1 MVLARPARRGP
12 VPGWAWARL
21 EPLVQGLE
29 GARVSVSVLGRVLV
43 EVAVEVQVAAAVAE
57 VEVEVQAAV
66 VEAVVEAAAAVRV
79 AAVAVEWPEEER
91 VPALRPVRG
100 RRCVSACSRPAARLL
115 GGVAL
120 VQGKPV
126 PSLLRKSASGPQAP
140 RWPEMAT
147 GRRSVW
153 SSQRAEPLG
162 LGVPAARLARVWAAQ
177 QRQPARA
184 QSGPLRRLPP
194 AL

>member
-12 VPGWAWARL
+12 VPGWAWGRL
-21 EPLVQGLE
+21 EPVVQGLG
-29 GARVSVSVLGRVLV
+29 GARVSVLGRVLV
-43 EVAVEVQVAAAVAE
+43 EVAVEVQAAVAVAE
-57 VEVEVQAAV
+57 VEVEVQAAAV
-66 VEAVVEAAAAVRV
+66 VEAAAAAVRV

-126 PSLLRKSASGPQAP
+126 PSPLRKSASGPQAP

-153 SSQRAEPLG
+153 SSQRAEPQGLG
-162 LGVPAARLARVWAAQ
+162 LPAARLARVWAAQ
-177 QRQPARA
+177 QRQSARA
-184 QSGPLRRLPP
+184 QSGPQRRLPP

>member
-1 MVLARPARRGP
+1 VEAEAE
-12 VPGWAWARL
+12 A
-21 EPLVQGLE
+21 E
-29 GARVSVSVLGRVLV
+29 V
-43 EVAVEVQVAAAVAE
+43 EVE
-57 VEVEVQAAV
+57 VEVEVQAAAV
-66 VEAVVEAAAAVRV
+66 VEAAAAAVRV

-126 PSLLRKSASGPQAP
+126 PSLLRKSASGPQAGLQAP

-162 LGVPAARLARVWAAQ
+162 LGLPAARLARVWAAQ
-177 QRQPARA
+177 QRQSARA
-184 QSGPLRRLPP
+184 QSGPQRRLPP

>member
-1 MVLARPARRGP
+1 VS
-12 VPGWAWARL
+12 
-21 EPLVQGLE
+21 
-29 GARVSVSVLGRVLV
+29 VSVSVLGRVLV
-43 EVAVEVQVAAAVAE
+43 EVAGEGQVVVVAAAAE
-57 VEVEVQAAV
+57 AEEAEAEEEEEAEEEAEAEEAAEEAAV
-66 VEAVVEAAAAVRV
+66 EAAVRV
-79 AAVAVEWPEEER
+79 VAVAVEWPEEEQ
-91 VPALRPVRG
+91 VPALRPVWG
-100 RRCVSACSRPAARLL
+100 RRCVSACSRPVARLL

-162 LGVPAARLARVWAAQ
+162 LGLPAARLARVWAAQ
-177 QRQPARA
+177 QRQSARA
-184 QSGPLRRLPP
+184 QSGPQRRLPP
-194 AL
+194 AR